1 MTNSQWEWGGER
13 DNFTSRKGVLNTDS
27 VINLYNLIYNTVNV
41 IVLRPY
47 FRFPFPLFS
56 SSSTI

>member
-1 MTNSQWEWGGER
+1 MGGER

-27 VINLYNLIYNTVNV
+27 VINLYNLLYNTVNV